1 MLFRSHCNTS
11 ATELLK
17 DSKIALDKIR
27 DILRTADFT
36 EEVNGKPKH
45 TLNSL
50 MSTIEKGIVL
60 AGKIADAERL
70 IRKDIEEEVAARGNA
85 KRKIL
90 DDELL

>member
-1 MLFRSHCNTS
+1 MKAVKRLSNI
-11 ATELLK
+11 L
-17 DSKIALDKIR
+17 IALFMVVSSIR
-27 DILRTADFT
+27 TIP
-36 EEVNGKPKH
+36 NIINYKKP
-45 TLNSL
+45 
-50 MSTIEKGIVL
+50 IEKGIVL

>member
-1 MLFRSHCNTS
+1 MQIRCKNCNR
-11 ATELLK
+11 LLYVQNGEIK
-17 DSKIALDKIR
+17 QI
-27 DILRTADFT
+27 RTADFT